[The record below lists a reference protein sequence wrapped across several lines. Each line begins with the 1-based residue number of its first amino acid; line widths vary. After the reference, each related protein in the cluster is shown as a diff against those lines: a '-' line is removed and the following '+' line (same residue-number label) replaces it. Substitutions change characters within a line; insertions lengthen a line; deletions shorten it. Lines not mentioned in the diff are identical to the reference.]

1 MKETT
6 KTSRL
11 AGYLEKIFRA
21 INADSFAGKLEEPII
36 TIQSTP
42 TAYGHVTISK
52 VWKAKNEQ
60 RYELNIA
67 ADWLERPIE
76 NVISTMIHEMT
87 HLYNMQN
94 GIQDCSRGGT
104 YHNRKFKE
112 EAEKHMIHIE
122 KDDKYGWTITTPTD
136 ELLEYIMDKGWEDI
150 DMGRGCLFGF
160 FGGKDNGN
168 GKPTT
173 GTQKGTDGQGQPKKG
188 NSRRY
193 QCPSCKA
200 IVRTTKDLHIICG
213 SCNIDFEL
221 T

>member
-6 KTSRL
+6 KTSRT

-21 INADSFAGKLEEPII
+21 LNADSFAGELEEPII

-42 TAYGHVTISK
+42 TAYGHVTVAK
-52 VWKAKNEQ
+52 TWKRKDDW
-60 RYELNIA
+60 RHELNIA

-76 NVISTMIHEMT
+76 HVVATMIHEMT
-87 HLYNMQN
+87 HLYNIQHD
-94 GIQDCSRGGT
+94 IQDCSRGGS

-112 EAEKHMIHIE
+112 EAEKHMIQVE
-122 KDDKYGWTITTPTD
+122 KHEKYGWTITSPTD

-150 DMGRGCLFGF
+150 DMGRGVLFGL
-160 FGGKDNGN
+160 FGGKDT
-168 GKPTT
+168 GKPKKGPEGDA
-173 GTQKGTDGQGQPKKG
+173 GTPDAPKKG

-193 QCPSCKA
+193 QCPKCKS
-200 IVRTTKDLHIICG
+200 IVRATKDLHIICG
-213 SCNIDFEL
+213 SCKIDFEL